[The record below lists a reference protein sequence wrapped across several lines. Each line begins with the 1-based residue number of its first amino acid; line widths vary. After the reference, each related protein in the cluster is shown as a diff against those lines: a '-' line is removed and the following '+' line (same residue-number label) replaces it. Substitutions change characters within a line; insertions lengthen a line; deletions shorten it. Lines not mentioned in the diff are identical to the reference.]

1 MILEKS
7 LVGSDVFIVVTLE
20 FEKAINIDLGKG

>member
-7 LVGSDVFIVVTLE
+7 LGSDVFIVVTLE

>member
-1 MILEKS
+1 MILEKI
-7 LVGSDVFIVVTLE
+7 LGYDVFIVVTLE